1 VASSSTVF
9 WWRKALSSSDHL
21 TGSRVSRYLYFAD
34 PQESDKV
41 SFLKSRLG
49 AVRSLKLA
57 LVVDEAEED
66 IFSYASFPVEHW
78 PKI

>member
-1 VASSSTVF
+1 M
-9 WWRKALSSSDHL
+9 
-21 TGSRVSRYLYFAD
+21 
-34 PQESDKV
+34 V
-41 SFLKSRLG
+41 SFLRSRLG

-57 LVVDEAEED
+57 RVVDEAEED

>member
-1 VASSSTVF
+1 
-9 WWRKALSSSDHL
+9 
-21 TGSRVSRYLYFAD
+21 VSRYLYFAD

>member
-1 VASSSTVF
+1 MCLDICTSRTAKS
-9 WWRKALSSSDHL
+9 L
-21 TGSRVSRYLYFAD
+21 TM
-34 PQESDKV
+34 V
-41 SFLKSRLG
+41 SFLRSRLG

-57 LVVDEAEED
+57 RVVDETEED

>member
-1 VASSSTVF
+1 
-9 WWRKALSSSDHL
+9 
-21 TGSRVSRYLYFAD
+21 VSRYLYFAD

-41 SFLKSRLG
+41 SFLRSRLG

-57 LVVDEAEED
+57 PVVDEAEED